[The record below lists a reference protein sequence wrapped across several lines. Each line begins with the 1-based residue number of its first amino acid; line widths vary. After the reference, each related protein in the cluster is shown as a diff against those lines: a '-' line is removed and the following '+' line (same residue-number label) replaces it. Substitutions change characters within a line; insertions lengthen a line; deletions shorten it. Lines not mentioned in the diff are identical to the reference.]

1 MQKIL
6 KTFFVFSLL
15 LIFLSN
21 VSGISV
27 CLEHARHS
35 VTKTA
40 DKKESKGEK
49 SKTISQDDECQC
61 DLHLHMNA
69 SLLPD
74 IQDLDIVF
82 NTENKSEMPQSK
94 AKTYRCLLDYFS
106 SRAPPCLS

>member
-1 MQKIL
+1 MLKTL

-27 CLEHARHS
+27 CLEHAKHS
-35 VTKTA
+35 ITKTA
-40 DKKESKGEK
+40 DKKDSKGEK

-69 SLLPD
+69 SLLPE
-74 IQDLDIVF
+74 IQNLDF
-82 NTENKSEMPQSK
+82 AFTTLNNSEKPQPK
-94 AKTYRCLLDYFS
+94 PKTYRCLLDYFS
-106 SRAPPCLS
+106 SRAPPSLL

>member
-1 MQKIL
+1 MLKTL

-27 CLEHARHS
+27 CLEHAKHS
-35 VTKTA
+35 VTKIT
-40 DKKESKGEK
+40 DKKDSKGEK

-69 SLLPD
+69 SILPE
-74 IQDLDIVF
+74 IQHLDF
-82 NTENKSEMPQSK
+82 TLNTSNKSEMPQTK

>member
-1 MQKIL
+1 MQKTL

-15 LIFLSN
+15 LIFLSD

-27 CLEHARHS
+27 CLEHAKHS
-35 VTKTA
+35 ATKIA
-40 DKKESKGEK
+40 YKKDSKGEK

-69 SLLPD
+69 SLLPE
-74 IQDLDIVF
+74 IQDLDFAF
-82 NTENKSEMPQSK
+82 NTLHKSETPQPK

>member
-1 MQKIL
+1 MLKTL

-27 CLEHARHS
+27 CLDHAKHL

-40 DKKESKGEK
+40 DKKDSKGEK
-49 SKTISQDDECQC
+49 SANISQDDECQC
-61 DLHLHMNA
+61 DLHLQMNA
-69 SLLPD
+69 SLLPE
-74 IQDLDIVF
+74 IQNLDFAF
-82 NTENKSEMPQSK
+82 NTLSNNEVPQPK

-106 SRAPPCLS
+106 SRAPPSLS

>member
-1 MQKIL
+1 M

-21 VSGISV
+21 VSGTTQ

-40 DKKESKGEK
+40 YKKDFKGEN

-61 DLHLHMNA
+61 NLHLHMNA
-69 SLLPD
+69 SVLPE
-74 IQDLDIVF
+74 IQNLDFVF
-82 NTENKSEMPQSK
+82 HTLNNSEIPQPK
-94 AKTYRCLLDYFS
+94 AKTYCCLLDYFS
-106 SRAPPCLS
+106 SRAPPGLS